1 MGGKSTTSKTDTSN
15 SESTTAPWLAANPTL
30 HGILSQIN
38 SGLSNTGVTGAEN
51 DALGRLTANAGRANP
66 YEGQING
73 LVGNLLEGGGAMN
86 QAGTIN
92 QAYQDYQRRLNPI
105 ADGQNIGPNGNP
117 ALKGY
122 LDTIANDVQTRVN
135 GMFAGAGR
143 DLSGNNQGQ
152 LARGIAEGTA
162 PILASQYNTDVGQM
176 RSAADALYGA
186 GNTTGGIL
194 TGLNQQG
201 LANKQAGVGMSNFV
215 GDQFANQ
222 QKQILEAEA
231 LRRGIP
237 VQALGLLANIGIP
250 IAGLG
255 SQSTGKG
262 TATSTGEH
270 NMSGVDKFH
279 KIADGFG
286 KLMPKFPISFGS

>member
-1 MGGKSTTSKTDTSN
+1 MGGKSTTTKTDTS
-15 SESTTAPWLAANPTL
+15 SSTTAPWLEAQPAIK
-30 HGILSQIN
+30 GILDQISGGLGN
-38 SGLSNTGVTGAEN
+38 TGLSGHEN
-51 DALGRLTANAGRANP
+51 AATERLIANAGVPNQ
-66 YEGQING
+66 YEGRINS
-73 LVGNLLEGGGAMN
+73 LIGNLFEGGGAQN
-86 QAGTIN
+86 QAGAFN
-92 QAYQDYQRRLNPI
+92 QGLADYQRRLSPI

-143 DLSGNNQGQ
+143 DLSGKNQGQ

-162 PILASQYNTDVGQM
+162 PILAQQYNTDVGQM

-194 TGLNQQG
+194 TGLNQQS

-222 QKQILEAEA
+222 QKQVLEAEA
-231 LRRGIP
+231 IRRGIP

-255 SQSTGKG
+255 GQSTGTG
-262 TATSTGEH
+262 TSKGEH
-270 NMSGVDKFH
+270 NMSGVDKFG
-279 KIADGFG
+279 KIASGVSTLTNPLKWLFG
-286 KLMPKFPISFGS
+286 